1 MTATP
6 TTAPPANAQFGTVHG
21 RFIVGVADGADAD
34 LNPDYVPAQGE
45 ILFTPS
51 VPYVPNPSAPGG
63 PVTMLKT
70 SIRAVLDAEGYLC
83 TANPDGTPGARG
95 LKLLATDDA
104 NMLVTGWTWNVGYYF
119 QSIGMTPLKVE
130 THGIAVPGGADVDL
144 TTTLKVPSTP
154 GYGIPQAEAAALRA
168 EAALADALDGFAGG
182 DSIKVGGAAPS
193 DGWWFD
199 NGGVESVTAPAPIF
213 TDKDGTAADTYTIPP
228 ATGVQYRVGGAERAA
243 GTYPGSGS
251 VTVTAYALPGYVLTG
266 TASWSFTFST
276 ATAPVA
282 VTPTAPTA
290 SDTADTYTIPSMTG
304 VEYLVGGVVQS
315 AGTKTVGDVDATV
328 TVTARALPGYT
339 LTGTATWTF
348 TFSKRATPT
357 TSYEP
362 AVLADN
368 PMLLLMLDDPAG
380 TTKPEV
386 QGTLAA
392 HHTFSLGSGGGTFGA
407 APLGAGATSLT
418 LPGGSTSRLVLD
430 QSKITKDGSNGAFWG
445 VTRMAVEALVDL
457 TSTSASA
464 GDTATPLPV
473 VATLNFGVLSVSK
486 DGRVSA
492 KWGSAEAK
500 TGAGVLPYPT
510 GRALLQARWDGATL
524 TLYVNGVQAATA
536 PLAGPVNHDWKLGIG
551 NNAGA
556 GTNDAF
562 VGRFAGVAVWGGT
575 ADSDIPT
582 VARLQAHAAAAGF

>member
-1 MTATP
+1 MSQ
-6 TTAPPANAQFGTVHG
+6 PAN
-21 RFIVGVADGADAD
+21 R
-34 LNPDYVPAQGE
+34 
-45 ILFTPS
+45 
-51 VPYVPNPSAPGG
+51 
-63 PVTMLKT
+63 
-70 SIRAVLDAEGYLC
+70 R
-83 TANPDGTPGARG
+83 
-95 LKLLATDDA
+95 
-104 NMLVTGWTWNVGYYF
+104 LVT
-119 QSIGMTPLKVE
+119 
-130 THGIAVPGGADVDL
+130 
-144 TTTLKVPSTP
+144 
-154 GYGIPQAEAAALRA
+154 
-168 EAALADALDGFAGG
+168 EAALAEAVGGLVTEAKLAEALDGLAGG
-182 DSIKVGGAAPS
+182 DSIKVGGAAPA

-228 ATGVQYRVGGAERAA
+228 ATGVQYRVGGVERAA

-251 VTVTAYALPGYVLTG
+251 VTVTAHALPGYVLTG

-276 ATAPVA
+276 AAAPVT

-290 SDTADTYTIPSMTG
+290 SDSADTYTIPSMTG

-328 TVTARALPGYT
+328 TVAARALPGYT

-357 TSYEP
+357 ATYEP

-392 HHTFSLGSGGGTFGA
+392 HHTFSLGAGGGTFGA
-407 APLGAGATSLT
+407 APLGAGATSLA
-418 LPGGSTSRLVLD
+418 LPGGSTSRLGLD

-457 TSTSASA
+457 TSTSASVS
-464 GDTATPLPV
+464 DTLVTV
-473 VATLNFGVLSVSK
+473 VGTGGYGVLSVSK
-486 DGRVSA
+486 AGRVSA
-492 KWGSAEAK
+492 RWGSAEAK

-524 TLYVNGVQAATA
+524 ALFVNGVQAATA
-536 PLAGPVNHDWKLGIG
+536 PLAGPVNHDWRLGIG
-551 NNAGA
+551 NNAA
-556 GTNDAF
+556 TGTGDAF

>member
-1 MTATP
+1 MSQ
-6 TTAPPANAQFGTVHG
+6 PAN
-21 RFIVGVADGADAD
+21 R
-34 LNPDYVPAQGE
+34 
-45 ILFTPS
+45 
-51 VPYVPNPSAPGG
+51 
-63 PVTMLKT
+63 
-70 SIRAVLDAEGYLC
+70 R
-83 TANPDGTPGARG
+83 
-95 LKLLATDDA
+95 
-104 NMLVTGWTWNVGYYF
+104 LVT
-119 QSIGMTPLKVE
+119 
-130 THGIAVPGGADVDL
+130 
-144 TTTLKVPSTP
+144 
-154 GYGIPQAEAAALRA
+154 EAALT
-168 EAALADALDGFAGG
+168 EAVGGLVTEGELADALDGLAGG
-182 DSIKVGGAAPS
+182 DSIKVGGAAPA

-199 NGGVESVTAPAPIF
+199 NGGVESVTAPAPVF

-251 VTVTAYALPGYVLTG
+251 VTVTAHALPGYVLTG

-276 ATAPVA
+276 ATAPVT

-328 TVTARALPGYT
+328 TVTARAQAGYT
-339 LTGTATWTF
+339 LTGTTSWTF

-368 PMLLLMLDDPAG
+368 PMLLLMLDDQAG
-380 TTKPEV
+380 ALQPRV
-386 QGTLAA
+386 QGKLAA
-392 HHTFSLGSGGGTFGA
+392 HHTFSLGAGGGTFGA
-407 APLGAGATSLT
+407 APLGAGATSLA

-457 TSTSASA
+457 STSP
-464 GDTATPLPV
+464 GVITTLIPV
-473 VATLNFGVLSVSK
+473 VGTGAFGVLSVSK
-486 DGRVSA
+486 DGQVSV

-500 TGAGVLPYPT
+500 TAAGVLPYPT
-510 GRALLQARWDGATL
+510 GRTLLQARWDGTTL
-524 TLYVNGVQAATA
+524 TLFVNGVQAATA
-536 PLAGPVNHDWKLGIG
+536 PLAGPVNHDWRLGIG
-551 NNAGA
+551 NLS
-556 GTNDAF
+556 GTANNDAF
-562 VGRFAGVAVWGGT
+562 AGRFAGVAVWGGT
-575 ADSDIPT
+575 TDSDIPT